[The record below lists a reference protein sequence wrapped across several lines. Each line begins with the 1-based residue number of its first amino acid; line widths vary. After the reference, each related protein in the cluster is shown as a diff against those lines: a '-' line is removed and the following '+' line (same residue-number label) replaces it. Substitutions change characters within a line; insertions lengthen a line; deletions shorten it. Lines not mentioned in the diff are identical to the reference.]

1 MTALSVLVVSTPVGP
16 IGSGIGGGVELTLRN
31 LVEGLTYLGHRV
43 EVVVPMGSTPLSCAT
58 HQIAGTLQPSSQMQN
73 RAAVPALPHDSVL
86 ENMWNFAASRQS
98 HFDVIVNLAYDALPF
113 ECSGVFPTPVV
124 HLVSMG
130 SLSDAMD
137 AVIND
142 ALRNDP
148 RTVAM
153 HSRAQAATFVNGASA
168 TIVGSG
174 VRMSDYV
181 FAAESDIDGPLGFVG
196 RIAPEKGLADAV
208 EVAAISGRRLLVW
221 GFMQDED
228 CWNHALAAQPTAKV
242 EYRGFLETSAL
253 QSELGRCAG
262 IVVSSRWVEA
272 FGNVVIEGL
281 ACGVPAVVYD
291 RGGPAE
297 IVEQGV
303 TGLVVP
309 PDNPVAMAAAIA
321 DLGTISRQRCRSE
334 AEARFSSTAFA
345 KRVEAWLR
353 GSIGP
358 G

>member
-1 MTALSVLVVSTPVGP
+1 MTALSVLIVSTPVGP
-16 IGSGIGGGVELTLRN
+16 IGSGIGGGVELTARN
-31 LVEGLTYLGHRV
+31 LVEGLTCLGHRV
-43 EVVVPMGSTPLSCAT
+43 EVVAPMGSTSLSCVT

-73 RAAVPALPHDSVL
+73 RAAVQLLPHDSVL
-86 ENMWNFAASRQS
+86 ENMWNFAASQQS
-98 HFDVIVNLAYDALPF
+98 CFDVIVNLAYDVLPF
-113 ECSGVFPTPVV
+113 ECSGAFRTPVV

-137 AVIND
+137 VVIND
-142 ALRNDP
+142 ALHNDP

-181 FAAESDIDGPLGFVG
+181 FAPEPDSDHPLGFVG
-196 RIAPEKGLADAV
+196 RIAPEKGLDDAV
-208 EVAAISGRRLLVW
+208 EVAALTGRRLLVW

-228 CWNHALAAQPTAKV
+228 CWKRALAAQPVAKV

-262 IVVSSRWVEA
+262 IVVTPKWVEA
-272 FGNVVIEGL
+272 FGNVVIEAL
-281 ACGVPAVVYD
+281 ACGVPALVYD

-297 IVEQGV
+297 IVDQRV
-303 TGLVVP
+303 TGCVVP
-309 PDNPVAMAAAIA
+309 PDNPVAMAAAVA

-334 AEARFSSTAFA
+334 AETRYSSTAFA
-345 KRVEAWLR
+345 KRVEAWLQ

-358 G
+358 A